1 MALLAL
7 TDHDTTAGVGEAASA
22 AAREGIGLVPAAEIS
37 TLADDHQELHLLGY
51 LIDPDDP
58 QLTAALQR
66 SRGDRAERAHAM
78 AEALRELGFTLD
90 EEALAR
96 RAARGGSIGRPHLA
110 QAVLGTPEN
119 MPRLQREGL
128 GDPATFLEAYLIPG
142 RPAFRPRRAPSV
154 EEAIELVHGAGGVAV
169 WAHPFWDIE
178 SPQRVIDGID
188 RFRRAGLDG
197 VEAFYVTH
205 TESQTRLL
213 AQRCAELGLL
223 STGSSDYHGPDHR
236 IFSGFRAFHLYGLRP
251 ELGPIAG

>member
-1 MALLAL
+1 
-7 TDHDTTAGVGEAASA
+7 
-22 AAREGIGLVPAAEIS
+22 
-37 TLADDHQELHLLGY
+37 
-51 LIDPDDP
+51 
-58 QLTAALQR
+58 
-66 SRGDRAERAHAM
+66 
-78 AEALRELGFTLD
+78 
-90 EEALAR
+90 
-96 RAARGGSIGRPHLA
+96 
-110 QAVLGTPEN
+110 
-119 MPRLQREGL
+119 
-128 GDPATFLEAYLIPG
+128 
-142 RPAFRPRRAPSV
+142 
-154 EEAIELVHGAGGVAV
+154 VAV

>member
-1 MALLAL
+1 
-7 TDHDTTAGVGEAASA
+7 
-22 AAREGIGLVPAAEIS
+22 
-37 TLADDHQELHLLGY
+37 
-51 LIDPDDP
+51 
-58 QLTAALQR
+58 
-66 SRGDRAERAHAM
+66 M